1 MKFKGKF
8 NYLSI
13 IFSLLLLTTMS
24 LNLEQKVSACTE
36 NEECL
41 TEEYCQKE
49 DGDCNGQGVCSVRP
63 ETCLQIWDPV
73 CGCDGQTYPNSCQ
86 AALHGVN
93 VDYWGE
99 CSECTENDE
108 CLSEEFCKKDDRDCN
123 GQGVCSN
130 RPETCLQIWDPVCGC
145 DGLIYPNF
153 CVAQLN
159 GINIAPWRECHRFRR
174 QQKNTFRKRNLRQ
187 YKRRSSN
194 N

>member
-73 CGCDGQTYPNSCQ
+73 CGCDG
-86 AALHGVN
+86 
-93 VDYWGE
+93 
-99 CSECTENDE
+99 
-108 CLSEEFCKKDDRDCN
+108 
-123 GQGVCSN
+123 
-130 RPETCLQIWDPVCGC
+130 
-145 DGLIYPNF
+145 LIYPNF